1 MYFHTFVLKVRKYKS
16 CTRTRTVCIQY
27 SYNPSKVTIDTNLR
41 KYLWRRTKVRMKVR
55 TCTCTR
61 VLPDGNRISIGYI
74 TLYEGIFRTS
84 VFRTEYVRS
93 CVLRW
98 GSTTTDRRALF
109 ISYTTCSCTC
119 TCTVHV
125 IHSTRDTQYTCTCR
139 ATCTSFIV
147 HVPELYNVYS
157 CTHTRT
163 CTVQLYTYGAFNA
176 SLYYR

>member
-1 MYFHTFVLKVRKYKS
+1 MHVPSYSKYKS

-27 SYNPSKVTIDTNLR
+27 SYNPSKVTIDTNLFMKKNEGTNEGTYVYVYTCTSGR
-41 KYLWRRTKVRMKVR
+41 KY
-55 TCTCTR
+55 
-61 VLPDGNRISIGYI
+61 RISIGYI

-125 IHSTRDTQYTCTCR
+125 IHSTHDTQYTCTCR

>member
-1 MYFHTFVLKVRKYKS
+1 M
-16 CTRTRTVCIQY
+16 IQ
-27 SYNPSKVTIDTNLR
+27 I
-41 KYLWRRTKVRMKVR
+41 YLWRRTKVRMKVR

-61 VLPDGNRISIGYI
+61 VLPDGSIEYRSDI

-125 IHSTRDTQYTCTCR
+125 IHSTRDIHSTR
-139 ATCTSFIV
+139 VRVGLHVGLHHNV

-163 CTVQLYTYGAFNA
+163 CSRVLYSCTRMGLLTPVYNITVRVQIKRIKTHAFNKIV
-176 SLYYR
+176 